1 MKYSIIIPAYNCE
14 KTIKKCIES
23 VLNQK
28 YDNYELII
36 VNDGSVD
43 KTLSI
48 TTAYQKKYNNI
59 IIINNS
65 NHGVSYSRN
74 IGVKNATGDYIT
86 FLDADDYYDEDCLSV
101 IDSYLK
107 KNRVDFLRYNFKND
121 GTGGFNNDIYDLA
134 GENISKEKLFQHLL
148 TNSKKIPNLV
158 MLLFIKNNIAKKI
171 KFNEKLYMMEDVDY
185 YNQLIFATKK
195 NIIID
200 EKKYNYYINPNSATH
215 NVNKIE
221 KNIYG
226 IIDTNQSISERIKQQ
241 NVDSKI
247 IKMMNANH
255 LRIICNHFLIGYSNR
270 NNIKKILTNLNNKNH
285 YKEMLSFSS
294 YKSLNLKDKLF
305 LFLLKK
311 NSYILISFYSLN
323 IIFLKRIIKKIRG
336 IAWKK

>member
-14 KTIKKCIES
+14 TTIKKCIES
-23 VLNQK
+23 VLTQK

-48 TTAYQKKYNNI
+48 ITKYQKKYNNI
-59 IIINNS
+59 TIINNS
-65 NHGVSYSRN
+65 NRGVSYSRN

-86 FLDADDYYDEDCLSV
+86 FLDADDYYDTDCLSV

-121 GTGGFNNDIYDLA
+121 GIGGFNNDIYDLA
-134 GENISKEKLFQHLL
+134 GNNVSKEKLFEHLL

-171 KFNEKLYMMEDVDY
+171 KFNEDLYMMEDVDY
-185 YNQLIFATKK
+185 YNQLIYASKE
-195 NIIID
+195 NLIID

-241 NVDSKI
+241 NVDPSI

-255 LRIICNHFLIGYSNR
+255 LRIINNHFLIGYSNN
-270 NNIKKILTNLNNKNH
+270 NNIKKILTNLNSKKH

-294 YKSLNLKDKLF
+294 YKSLNFKDKLF

-311 NSYILISFYSLN
+311 NNYTLISLYSLN
-323 IIFLKRIIKKIRG
+323 LIFLKKIIKKLRG
-336 IAWKK
+336 II

>member
-1 MKYSIIIPAYNCE
+1 MKYSIIVPAYNCE
-14 KTIKKCIES
+14 TTIKKCIES
-23 VLNQK
+23 VLTQK
-28 YDNYELII
+28 YNNYELII

-43 KTLSI
+43 NTLPI
-48 TTAYQKKYNNI
+48 IMEYQEKNNNI

-101 IDSYLK
+101 IDNYLK
-107 KNRVDFLRYNFKND
+107 KDRVDFLRYNFKND
-121 GTGGFNNDIYDLA
+121 GIGGFNNDIYDLA
-134 GENISKEKLFQHLL
+134 GKNVSKEKLFQHLL

-158 MLLFIKNNIAKKI
+158 MLLFIKNNIARKI

-336 IAWKK
+336 IA